1 MFYGFNNNYLF
12 VFFLLTLF
20 MAQIMFYGSD
30 RYKKLP
36 SCVHKIGL
44 FHNP

>member
-1 MFYGFNNNYLF
+1 MFYGSD
-12 VFFLLTLF
+12 
-20 MAQIMFYGSD
+20 SD

-44 FHNP
+44 FHNPWLKNDKIS